1 MKHFSQPY
9 DHHECEGKYI
19 RQICNLSMLDM
30 KEIYAR
36 NTMENGKQKCFIA
49 NKFNMKID
57 ARAIICT
64 ARKLHF
70 KEFLIAKKQLLM
82 L

>member
-1 MKHFSQPY
+1 
-9 DHHECEGKYI
+9 
-19 RQICNLSMLDM
+19 MLDM

-36 NTMENGKQKCFIA
+36 NTMENGKQNCFIA

-64 ARKLHF
+64 ARKLHY
-70 KEFLIAKKQLLM
+70 KEYLIAKKQLLM